1 MFSGPDSAGNL
12 EFIKSFVADEAADM
26 KIVTHHYYRTGARKP
41 EATMEFLLARDK
53 AFDTRL
59 DVLQELCGRSRLE
72 YRINEVNSFYGGGK
86 QGVSDTLGS
95 ALWCL
100 DYMLNL
106 AAHGCNGINLQTDV
120 NQLGFISHYS
130 PIVHNDAGACTA
142 RPEYYGMLAFATV
155 AQGELLRTKVDVDD
169 INVVAYCSKD
179 NRGTYYVTVINK
191 ESTLDLSISCS
202 EPGGPTAVEAY
213 RLCGPALGGTK
224 DVTFAGAAVAEDGTW
239 SPHPPETVSTVS
251 GEVRWQVPHAS
262 ALVLKFRRN

>member
-12 EFIKSFVADEAADM
+12 EFIKNFVADEAADM
-26 KIVTHHYYRTGARKP
+26 KLVTHHYYRTGARKP
-41 EATMEFLLARDK
+41 EATIEFLLARDK

-86 QGVSDTLGS
+86 QGVSDTFGS
-95 ALWCL
+95 TLWCL

-106 AAHGCNGINLQTDV
+106 AAHGCNGVNLQTDV

-130 PIVHNDAGACTA
+130 PIVHNDAGVCTA
-142 RPEYYGMLAFATV
+142 RPEYYGMLAFAMV
-155 AQGELLRTKVDVDD
+155 AQGELLRTNVDVDQ

-191 ESTLDLSISCS
+191 ESTVDLSISCS
-202 EPGGPTAVEAY
+202 EPGGTTAVEAY
-213 RLCGPALGGTK
+213 RLCGPSLGATK
-224 DVTFAGAAVAEDGTW
+224 EITFAGSAVAEDGTW
-239 SPHPPETVSTVS
+239 SPHPPETVSTIS
-251 GEVRWQVPHAS
+251 GEVRCQVPHAS
-262 ALVLKFRRN
+262 AIVLRFRRD